1 MSLLQPSE
9 IKLDGYLLLSVGA
22 LMLFGLVMVASASM
36 PVAQHDMNNPYY
48 FLIRQ
53 MIFALIGVVG
63 FAVMLRMP
71 INILQRFGGMWLVL
85 ALVLLLVVLIP
96 GVGREVNGSRRWIHL
111 GPIALQVSEAVKL
124 CVVIYIAD
132 YLNRHRDAVRN
143 TLMGVAKPLLVLGLL
158 GILLLLEP
166 DFGATVVV
174 FATALGM
181 MFMAGVR
188 LRWFYIMIGLAVAAA
203 VMLVLF
209 SPYRLARLTGFLHP
223 WQNQFD
229 TGYQLTQSLMAFGRG
244 GIFGVGLGNSL
255 QKMFYLPEAYT
266 DFILAII
273 GEELGLIGVLCVL
286 GLFVVVV
293 WRGLSIGRMAHQ
305 MNNLFVAYVSYGVT
319 FWLGLQVMVN
329 FGVNIGLLPTKG
341 LTLPFISYG
350 GSSLVIDCV
359 AVALL
364 LRCDLENKLQQ
375 FNVGVS
381 HWDQEVNVQ
390 W

>member
-1 MSLLQPSE
+1 MRLSHPPE
-9 IKLDGYLLLSVGA
+9 IQLDSYLLLSVGT

-36 PVAQHDMNNPYY
+36 PVAQHNMGNPYY

-53 MIFALIGVVG
+53 MVFAIIAMVGVV
-63 FAVMLRMP
+63 AMLRIP
-71 INILQRFGGMWLVL
+71 INTLQRFGGMWLVL
-85 ALVLLLVVLIP
+85 ALILLIAVLIP
-96 GVGREVNGSRRWIHL
+96 GIGHEVNGSRRWIHIY
-111 GPIALQVSEAVKL
+111 PIALQVSEAVKL
-124 CVVIYIAD
+124 CTVIYIAD
-132 YLNRHRDAVRN
+132 YLSRHRDAVRN
-143 TLMGVAKPLLVLGLL
+143 TLMGVVKPLLVLGLL
-158 GILLLLEP
+158 SVLLLLEP
-166 DFGATVVV
+166 DFGAVVVV
-174 FATALGM
+174 FITALGM

-188 LRWFYIMIGLAVAAA
+188 LRWFYIVMGLAVTAA
-203 VMLVLF
+203 VLLVLF

-266 DFILAII
+266 DFILAVI

-286 GLFVVVV
+286 GLFVVVIC
-293 WRGLSIGRMAHQ
+293 RGLSIGRRAHK
-305 MNNLFVAYVSYGVT
+305 MHHLFVAYMSYGVT

-350 GSSLVIDCV
+350 GSSLVIDCI
-359 AVALL
+359 AVAIL

-375 FNVGVS
+375 LSFGAD
-381 HWDQEVNVQ
+381 HWDQEVMVL